1 MSDLLNKKV
10 SVNSPNS
17 TLTAAASVSVNM
29 GVAAMYSLTLNQN
42 TTITLAVTNTFNKD
56 VTTLRVTG
64 DFLLSFIDAGKT
76 FVGDVDGSGVCLTYN
91 GIRGNTVQIIC
102 LNKTTEL
109 YGVYCLTDKA

>member
-1 MSDLLNKKV
+1 MNYLQKKLSIEAPV
-10 SVNSPNS
+10 TTLVAGS
-17 TLTAAASVSVNM
+17 TVSVNM

-64 DFLLSFIDAGKT
+64 DFLLSFVDAGKT